1 MEYLVNPMEVSGIIC
16 KSGGESPCSGEGS
29 TFSCKCYSGSRNCSG
44 PAYVDIN
51 VPVCPSKSVC
61 QCKGGREACGNGG
74 YSPMSLTSP
83 PL

>member
-16 KSGGESPCSGEGS
+16 KSGGGACSGEGS
-29 TFSCKCYSGSRNCSG
+29 TFNCNCYNGNKQCNA
-44 PAYVDIN
+44 PAYVEII

-74 YSPMSLTSP
+74 YSPMNLTPP